1 MGVWV
6 AYFPTRNTYMP
17 VTMNTVRYDTISI
30 LWPHGCHI
38 LRNYNK
44 AYNSNCKI
52 LSTYQLFQKMYPI
65 QYSALLIFFTVLLRL
80 ARSCLAVK
88 NPTTKPDRTGPG
100 RVRRRVRVAGCV
112 CADGNR
118 ARARRRFTAPV
129 PFPTSPAGEVTEP
142 SRPPSVNGRY
152 TYRVFGWRAERAGA
166 GSTRSHEHL
175 VWG

>member
-88 NPTTKPDRTGPG
+88 NPTTRPDRTGPG
-100 RVRRRVRVAGCV
+100 RVRRRVRVA
-112 CADGNR
+112 CALTTG
-118 ARARRRFTAPV
+118 
-129 PFPTSPAGEVTEP
+129 SEHGEVTEP
-142 SRPPSVNGRY
+142 SVNVRYNPVEATQAAVTPADGR
-152 TYRVFGWRAERAGA
+152 TATGPHAPRRRSRV
-166 GSTRSHEHL
+166 
-175 VWG
+175 